1 MPILHCHYR
10 RVQASTN
17 PCIPLERSSLP
28 CRNSHWPA
36 RRSSYRTESLSW
48 HGETLDCPYTV
59 ASGEHN
65 VYFCELSLYRV
76 VWYTR
81 VTCDVWTDFC
91 RQEIPCIYSQYLN
104 GNEIICT
111 AEKTILP
118 KVPIVFLC
126 RLLKESLGGNSK
138 TAMIATLSPAGSNV
152 EESLSTLR
160 YAQQARTIINVAKV
174 NEDTSAKLIRGLTLK
189 IHT

>member
-1 MPILHCHYR
+1 M
-10 RVQASTN
+10 T
-17 PCIPLERSSLP
+17 SSN
-28 CRNSHWPA
+28 CFF
-36 RRSSYRTESLSW
+36 EE
-48 HGETLDCPYTV
+48 GFFDCSYTV

-65 VYFCELSLYRV
+65 VYFCELSLYSV

-81 VTCDVWTDFC
+81 VMCDVWTDFC
-91 RQEIPCIYSQYLN
+91 RHEIPCIYSQYLN
-104 GNEIICT
+104 GKWNSWTEIICT
-111 AEKTILP
+111 AGKTILP